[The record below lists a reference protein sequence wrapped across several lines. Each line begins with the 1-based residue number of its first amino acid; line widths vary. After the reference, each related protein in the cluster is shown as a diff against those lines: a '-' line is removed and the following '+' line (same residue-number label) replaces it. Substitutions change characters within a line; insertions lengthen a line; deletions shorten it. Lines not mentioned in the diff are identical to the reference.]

1 VTKTVADPVFFYGE
15 AMNAKRWVAV
25 GISALLL
32 LLVILVANVAA
43 GVGGEASTL
52 NDQLKKDI
60 ADKAD
65 KAVAMGQIKQLGFES
80 ADSGSEITATG
91 PRHSAIFYKTWLTV
105 QVTLNAEGKTT
116 GFKIDRQ
123 AAWF

>member
-1 VTKTVADPVFFYGE
+1 
-15 AMNAKRWVAV
+15 MNAKRWVVV

-32 LLVILVANVAA
+32 LLVILVATVAA

-52 NDQLKKDI
+52 NDQLKKDV

-91 PRHSAIFYKTWLTV
+91 PRHSAIIYSTWLTV
-105 QVTLNAEGKTT
+105 QVTLNEEGKTT
-116 GFKIDRQ
+116 GFKIDRL